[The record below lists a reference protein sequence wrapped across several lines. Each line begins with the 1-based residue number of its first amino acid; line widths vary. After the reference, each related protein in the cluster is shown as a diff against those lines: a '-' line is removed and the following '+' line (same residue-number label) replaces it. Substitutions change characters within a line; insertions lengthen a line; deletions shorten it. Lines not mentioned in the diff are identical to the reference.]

1 MSLSMEIFIVVLFLL
16 FSPSAA
22 STKRGYGVNNH
33 VLLCNDSYTL
43 TESSWWYNW
52 RTNYIDFIHDGCS
65 PRGEFVPMVWSFQ
78 INYTQH
84 VSQSSHYI
92 LGYNEPNERDQSNIT
107 PQTAA
112 SHWPEIERLAQG
124 KLLVSPAPARCNGW
138 HLCFKEPTDWLDE
151 FFQACS
157 GCRVDFLAA
166 HTYNCDPDND
176 MRYLESLYNRY
187 GKQIWLTEFS
197 CPKTMSVQ
205 KELDYMKQIVPRLE
219 AAPFIYRYAWYIT
232 RQPDTDYLTSAVNL
246 LKPNVSELTYL
257 GHVYNSLPAV

>member
-1 MSLSMEIFIVVLFLL
+1 MYL
-16 FSPSAA
+16 
-22 STKRGYGVNNH
+22 
-33 VLLCNDSYTL
+33 
-43 TESSWWYNW
+43 
-52 RTNYIDFIHDGCS
+52 
-65 PRGEFVPMVWSFQ
+65 
-78 INYTQH
+78 
-84 VSQSSHYI
+84 

-107 PQTAA
+107 PQLAA
-112 SHWPEIERLAQG
+112 SHWPEIEKLGQD

-151 FFQACS
+151 FFKACN

-205 KELDYMKQIVPRLE
+205 KQLDYMKQIVPRLE

-246 LKPNVSELTYL
+246 LKPNISELTFL
-257 GHVYNSLPAV
+257 GHLYNSLPGV